1 MFSLQ
6 SDTQRAKLLNLVDYD
21 VSPTVGFLP
30 NQSPAKAPLP
40 EVFSPIQE
48 AAALLPKWMTTE
60 KIRQA
65 IARLPEVEVDRVSL
79 DEMQWRRA
87 MLMYA
92 YLTHAYVWGEPTPAT
107 TLPRNLAVPFYKI
120 AQRLGRPPVLSYASY
135 ALDNW
140 VRLKEAEPIALGN
153 ILITQNFLGGLDEDW
168 FILIHI
174 DIEAK
179 AAPAIA
185 AVPEVLAGITH
196 HDISLVINGLENIK
210 NAWLQINSTMK
221 RMPEACDPYIYY
233 NRVRPYIHAWKNNPA
248 LPEGLIYE
256 GVEAYGDQPQHFRGE
271 TGAQSAIVPT
281 MDALFNIAHEPDLL
295 REFLMEMRD
304 YMPPKHRAFI
314 QVVEQQSILRDFV
327 KTHADQVPQL
337 QSLYDDCVSL
347 LEEFRTQHL
356 EFAARYIHQQT
367 AKANN
372 AIAVGT
378 GGTPFMQYLKKHR
391 DESAQ
396 HLLNRPEKI

>member
-1 MFSLQ
+1 
-6 SDTQRAKLLNLVDYD
+6 
-21 VSPTVGFLP
+21 
-30 NQSPAKAPLP
+30 
-40 EVFSPIQE
+40 
-48 AAALLPKWMTTE
+48 
-60 KIRQA
+60 
-65 IARLPEVEVDRVSL
+65 
-79 DEMQWRRA
+79 
-87 MLMYA
+87 
-92 YLTHAYVWGEPTPAT
+92 EPTPAKV
-107 TLPRNLAVPFYKI
+107 LPRNLAVPFYKI

-140 VRLKEAEPIALGN
+140 VRINEAEPMELGN
-153 ILITQNFLGGLDEDW
+153 ILIAQNFLGGLDEDW

-185 AVPEVLAGITH
+185 AVPEVLAGIAH
-196 HDISLVINGLENIK
+196 HDISVVINGLECIK
-210 NAWLQINSTMK
+210 SAWLQINHTMK

-256 GVEAYGDQPQHFRGE
+256 GVEAYSHQPQHFRGE

-281 MDALFNIAHEPDLL
+281 MDALFNITHEPDLL

-304 YMPPKHRAFI
+304 YMPPRHRAFI
-314 QVVEQQSILRDFV
+314 QAVEQQSTLREFV
-327 KTHADQVPQL
+327 KSHMGQVPQL

-347 LEEFRTQHL
+347 LEKFRTQHL

-396 HLLNRPEKI
+396 HLLQHSELQHPEKT